1 LPKQNKQTGAYSI
14 GGTRGLRKYYVSMNF
29 DKTIRSIS
37 TVAHELGHSM
47 HSLYTNK
54 HQTIYTSTSIFY
66 AEIASIVNEALLSY
80 YFLDHYKNDKELCKL
95 ILDELIRGF
104 FATTS
109 RQIVF
114 SNFEY
119 EANKLVNES
128 KPFTKE
134 VIKDLYLEMIDKYQ
148 GINAIE
154 KSKISKQPY
163 SYGYSTIFRISHFYA
178 GNFYVYKYAIGQI
191 VALLIA
197 DKIYHGDKKTINKY
211 FEFLSSGDSKSPID
225 TIKILGIDL
234 YDKKNYQLVKQII
247 DKLIN
252 QLNKY

>member
-1 LPKQNKQTGAYSI
+1 
-14 GGTRGLRKYYVSMNF
+14 MNF
-29 DKTIRSIS
+29 DKTIRSVATI
-37 TVAHELGHSM
+37 AHELGHSM

-54 HQTIYTSTSIFY
+54 NQTIYTSTSIFY
-66 AEIASIVNEALLSY
+66 AEIASIVNETLLSY

-95 ILDELIRGF
+95 VLDELIRNF

-119 EANKLVNES
+119 EANRLVNES

-134 VIKDLYLEMIDKYQ
+134 VIKDLYLKMIDKYQ
-148 GINAIE
+148 GINSTDR
-154 KSKISKQPY
+154 KRFSKTPY
-163 SYGYSTIFRISHFYA
+163 SYGYSTIFRISHFYV

-191 VALLIA
+191 VALLVA
-197 DKIYHGDKKTINKY
+197 DKIYRGDRKTINKY

-225 TIKILGIDL
+225 TINILGINL

-247 DKLIN
+247 DKLIK